1 MTGQQMGRGEEVL
14 VPTTVWR
21 PGTSTVP
28 PAAATVAGSGGYGGG
43 AIGPLGRAGEPPLP
57 PPSPLVAS
65 VGDIAGLRPR
75 RRPRDGGEVPG
86 ADVDLIDALPRDD
99 DPATHQRAGWPT
111 VAAWLRAGKTAA
123 TRRDR
128 LAVVAKFVRWWA
140 LTAPGAGLWQVT
152 EDVVVAYLDQLGTGS
167 GAAAGL
173 NRGGKALA
181 PATLAW
187 HLSNL
192 KSLYGYAARRQVIG
206 HSPAQWVEAPEVG
219 KVGTTPALDLTEGT
233 ALLRGAQAI
242 AAEHPADAAAVAL
255 LTITGMR
262 AGELESLTVGRVE
275 RSAGHWVIRFRLKG
289 GAVIVVPLPEVAMA
303 LLRPL
308 TAGRKPND
316 LLLQRADGR
325 SFDRWRQQTALRR
338 AARAA
343 GLDVAKLTPHM
354 LRATAATL
362 LLAMGVPVEKV
373 QKLLGHASPV
383 TTQRYDRGEAQLDE
397 HAVHRL
403 AELLTQQPPP
413 GPGRTADEPI
423 ADPTKTQPHDPRTP
437 GSGSGSGADH
447 VQHEPALLAPT
458 VGPPPA
464 GEAPTPPLTDAV
476 AAAATQSHES

>member
-1 MTGQQMGRGEEVL
+1 MTENQAGQQDVL

-21 PGTSTVP
+21 PGASTVHP
-28 PAAATVAGSGGYGGG
+28 TAAATTAAGSGRYGG
-43 AIGPLGRAGEPPLP
+43 ATIDPFGRTTEPPLP

-99 DPATHQRAGWPT
+99 DPTTGQRAGWPT
-111 VAAWLRAGKTAA
+111 VAAWLRAGKTAT
-123 TRRDR
+123 TRRAR
-128 LAVVAKFVRWWA
+128 LAAVAKFVRWWA
-140 LTAPGAGLWQVT
+140 RTAPGAGLWQAT
-152 EDVVVAYLDQLGTGS
+152 EDVMVAYLDQVGTGS
-167 GAAAGL
+167 GPAAHL

-187 HLSNL
+187 HLANL
-192 KSLYGYAARRQVIG
+192 KSLYGYAARRRVID

-219 KVGTTPALDLTEGT
+219 KVGTTPALALPEGT

-255 LTITGMR
+255 LAITGMR
-262 AGELESLTVGRVE
+262 AGELENLTVGRIE
-275 RSAGHWVIRFRLKG
+275 RTAGHWVIRFRLKG
-289 GAVIVVPLPEVAMA
+289 GAVIVVPLPQVLMA

-308 TAGRKPND
+308 QAGRRPND
-316 LLLQRADGR
+316 LLLQRTDGR

-343 GLDVAKLTPHM
+343 GLEVAKLTPHM

-362 LLAMGVPVEKV
+362 LLAIGVPVEDV

-383 TTQRYDRGEAQLDE
+383 TTQRYDRGETQLDE

-403 AELLTQQPPP
+403 ADLLTQQPPP
-413 GPGRTADEPI
+413 APDRATDDA
-423 ADPTKTQPHDPRTP
+423 ARAQQHDPSGHDP
-437 GSGSGSGADH
+437 GSSADSA
-447 VQHEPALLAPT
+447 QEDRAQKIPR
-458 VGPPPA
+458 
-464 GEAPTPPLTDAV
+464 
-476 AAAATQSHES
+476 